1 MAAVR
6 AVEKGERP
14 ATEFFAAP
22 APRTRQRTGPA
33 TGSARRPPAGASP
46 ATGPAVP
53 RATGPVAPGTPAEGL
68 AALLAESGAPGSLA
82 GPVTGAL
89 GPRAAEV
96 LRADPWTLLAAPGV
110 RPAQADEF
118 ARALLGDGCGP
129 DDERRTRSLAVWLL
143 EGAARRGH
151 TVRTPEEL
159 HRDLAAHAVTDGD
172 AALED
177 AVEAGAVLAFQEPV
191 PGAEPDEEGELPSR
205 TLFGLDRCAVAEE
218 GLADGLLRLR
228 ATCPPPGATVPDGHD
243 DRAAGDTDGAEGTG
257 GDAPATEDP
266 GATEGAGDGSP
277 APDVPVDRTAG
288 WGRLAGAELPRAAR
302 ELATATA
309 GHGVVVHTGG
319 RTARAEPVEL
329 VRAARRAGLRAE
341 LVAHAPGDEEGAGDV
356 VPRALAALL
365 TGAEAVPRDEEGA
378 LALDLLAVLD
388 AEQLDTE
395 SAAAVVEALPD
406 GARLVLSGEPGL
418 LGPAGPGQLLA
429 DLLTSRVCP
438 RVASRTPD
446 EGPVGELVSLVATG
460 ELARVDAPGNEVV
473 VVPAQDPGEAVH
485 RTVQLVTE
493 SIPRA
498 FGAGP
503 ADVVVLTTA
512 HGGPCGTRALN
523 AAVKERVNP
532 GPGRFGGFDPGDRAV
547 WSAGVGHTVS
557 GTVLEADSTTRSL
570 VCETL
575 EGRVTVPADE
585 VSLRHGWVLTAHQA
599 AGRSWPAVVVV
610 VPGDA
615 GALLDRAWV
624 HTAFSRARRHLSVV
638 QGAGPA
644 LAAAVAAAPR
654 PRATRLAELLHQGA
668 AEAAA
673 EAAAEED

>member
-1 MAAVR
+1 
-6 AVEKGERP
+6 
-14 ATEFFAAP
+14 AP
-22 APRTRQRTGPA
+22 APGGPGRAPGPA
-33 TGSARRPPAGASP
+33 PAAQRAAGAPASP
-46 ATGPAVP
+46 SS
-53 RATGPVAPGTPAEGL
+53 PAEGL

-96 LRADPWTLLAAPGV
+96 LRADPWALLAAPGV
-110 RPAQADEF
+110 RPAQADDF
-118 ARALLGDGCGP
+118 ARALLGEGCGP
-129 DDERRTRSLAVWLL
+129 DDERRTRALAVWLL

-159 HRDLAAHAVTDGD
+159 RRDLAAHAVADGE

-191 PGAEPDEEGELPSR
+191 PGAEPDEAGEVPAR

-228 ATCPPPGATVPDGHD
+228 ATCRVPDPAASADVTKPAEPAADGD
-243 DRAAGDTDGAEGTG
+243 TADQGQAPDPAASPAEPDAGAVELASGGDDAPQRSDGPEGAAPDGSAGEAAEQAVGTAGTDRAG
-257 GDAPATEDP
+257 GW
-266 GATEGAGDGSP
+266 
-277 APDVPVDRTAG
+277 R
-288 WGRLAGAELPRAAR
+288 RLAAAELPRAAR
-302 ELATATA
+302 ELAAA
-309 GHGVVVHTGG
+309 AVAHGVVVHTGG
-319 RTARAEPVEL
+319 RAARAEPAEL

-341 LVAHAPGDEEGAGDV
+341 LVAHAPDAAEVTAGVTARTPAELLAGPGAAD
-356 VPRALAALL
+356 
-365 TGAEAVPRDEEGA
+365 RDEEGA
-378 LALDLLAVLD
+378 LALELLAVLD

-395 SAAAVVEALPD
+395 AAAALVEAMPD
-406 GARLVLSGEPGL
+406 GSRLVLSGEPGL
-418 LGPAGPGQLLA
+418 LGPAGSGQVLA
-429 DLLTSRVCP
+429 DLLGSRICP

-446 EGPVGELVSLVATG
+446 EGPVGELVSLVAAG

-473 VVPAQDPGEAVH
+473 VVPAHDPGEAVH
-485 RTVQLVTE
+485 RTVQLLTE

-547 WSAGVGHTVS
+547 WSAGVGRTVS
-557 GTVLEADSTTRSL
+557 GTVREADSATRSL

-575 EGRVTVPADE
+575 DGRVTVPADE

-599 AGRSWPAVVVV
+599 AGRSWPAVVAV

-654 PRATRLAELLHQGA
+654 PRATRLAELLRQGA
-668 AEAAA
+668 ADSEEA
-673 EAAAEED
+673 